1 MKRKLLIVSV
11 LAILV
16 AVTAAGTLAYF
27 TDTGTAH
34 NVITT
39 GNVDI
44 ELNEWAD
51 EARTQSFEDKTG
63 VMPGMK
69 VTKIVE
75 VKNTGTGAAFLRL
88 YVEKNVNDADGKAMD
103 SEPVILNFNKTDWIY
118 SDGYYYYN
126 RPLKPGE
133 TTEPLFTTVTFDPL
147 MGNEYQNATAHVKVI
162 AYAVQSAN
170 NGDSPLAA
178 KGWPSDTPAEPTPV
192 PEPTA
197 VPLPN
202 PPENP

>member
-39 GNVDI
+39 GNVEI

-51 EARTQSFEDKTG
+51 DARTQPFQDKTG
-63 VMPGMK
+63 VMPGTK
-69 VTKIVE
+69 VSKIVE

-88 YVEKNVNDADGKAMD
+88 YVEKNVYGADQKPMKSD
-103 SEPVILNFNKTDWIY
+103 PVSLDFDNRNWTYSE
-118 SDGYYYYN
+118 SEGYYYYN
-126 RPLKPGE
+126 RALEPGD

-162 AYAVQSAN
+162 AYAVQSAH
-170 NGDSPLAA
+170 NGDSPQAA

-192 PEPTA
+192 P
-197 VPLPN
+197 N

>member
-1 MKRKLLIVSV
+1 MLE
-11 LAILV
+11 ILV
-16 AVTAAGTLAYF
+16 PVTAAGTLAYF

-51 EARTQSFEDKTG
+51 EACTQPFQDKTG
-63 VMPGMK
+63 VMPGTK

-88 YVEKNVNDADGKAMD
+88 YVEKNVYDANQKPMESDPVSLD
-103 SEPVILNFNKTDWIY
+103 FDNRNWTYSE
-118 SDGYYYYN
+118 SEGYYYYN
-126 RPLKPGE
+126 RPLEPGK

-170 NGDSPLAA
+170 NGDSPQAA
-178 KGWPSDTPAEPTPV
+178 KGWPSDTQAEPTPV
-192 PEPTA
+192 P
-197 VPLPN
+197 N

>member
-27 TDTGTAH
+27 TDTGSAH

-44 ELNEWAD
+44 ELKEWAD
-51 EARTQSFEDKTG
+51 EARTQPFEDKTG
-63 VMPGMK
+63 VMPGTK

-88 YVEKNVNDADGKAMD
+88 YVETEVYSAKGQNMGPKHV
-103 SEPVILNFNKTDWIY
+103 SLNFNKTEWTY
-118 SDGYYYYN
+118 SESDGYYYYN
-126 RPLKPGE
+126 RALQPGE
-133 TTEPLFTTVTFDPL
+133 TTEPLFTTVAFDPL
-147 MGNEYQNATAHVKVI
+147 MGNEYQNASAHVKVT

-170 NGDSPLAA
+170 NGDNPQAA
-178 KGWPSDTPAEPTPV
+178 KGWPSDTV

-197 VPLPN
+197 VPN
-202 PPENP
+202 QPENP

>member
-39 GNVDI
+39 GNVKI
-44 ELNEWAD
+44 ELKEWAD
-51 EARTQSFEDKTG
+51 EACKEPFQDKTG
-63 VMPGMK
+63 VMPGTK
-69 VTKIVE
+69 VTKIVKVE
-75 VKNTGTGAAFLRL
+75 NTGTGAAFVRL
-88 YVEKNVNDADGKAMD
+88 YVEKNVYDADEKPMKSD
-103 SEPVILNFNKTDWIY
+103 PVSLDFTDPDWTYSE
-118 SDGYYYYN
+118 SEGYYYYN
-126 RPLKPGE
+126 RPLEPGK

-147 MGNEYQNATAHVKVI
+147 MGNEYQNASAHVKVI

-170 NGDSPLAA
+170 NGDSPQAA
-178 KGWPSDTPAEPTPV
+178 KGWPSDTQAEPTPV
-192 PEPTA
+192 P
-197 VPLPN
+197 N

>member
-39 GNVDI
+39 GNVKI
-44 ELNEWAD
+44 ELKEWAD
-51 EARTQSFEDKTG
+51 EACEQPFQDKTG
-63 VMPGMK
+63 VMPGTK

-88 YVEKNVNDADGKAMD
+88 YVEKSVYGADQKPMKSD
-103 SEPVILNFNKTDWIY
+103 PVSLNFDNRNWTY
-118 SDGYYYYN
+118 SESEGYFYYN
-126 RPLKPGE
+126 RPLEPGK

-147 MGNEYQNATAHVKVI
+147 MGNEYQNASAHVKVI

-170 NGDSPLAA
+170 NGDSPQAA

-192 PEPTA
+192 P
-197 VPLPN
+197 N

>member
-1 MKRKLLIVSV
+1 MKRKLLILSLLVI
-11 LAILV
+11 LAAL
-16 AVTAAGTLAYF
+16 TAAGTLAYY
-27 TDTGTAH
+27 TDSARTH
-34 NVITT
+34 NVITS
-39 GNVDI
+39 GKVNID
-44 ELNEWAD
+44 LLEWAD
-51 EARTQSFEDKTG
+51 EARTKPFKDKQG
-63 VMPGMK
+63 VMPGTK

-88 YVEKNVNDADGKAMD
+88 YVEKNVYGADEERKD
-103 SEPVILNFNKTDWIY
+103 SELVSLNFNDTDWTY

-126 RPLKPGE
+126 RPLEPGK

-170 NGDSPLAA
+170 NGDSPQAA

-192 PEPTA
+192 P
-197 VPLPN
+197 N

>member
-51 EARTQSFEDKTG
+51 EARTQPFKDKTG
-63 VMPGMK
+63 VMPGME

-75 VKNTGTGAAFLRL
+75 VKNTGTGAAFVRLR
-88 YVEKNVNDADGKAMD
+88 VETEVHSAEKQEMD
-103 SEPVILNFNKTDWIY
+103 PKHVRLDFNQTDWLY
-118 SDGYYYYN
+118 QDGYYYYA
-126 RPLKPGE
+126 RSLQPGE
-133 TTEPLFTTVTFDPL
+133 TTVPLFTAVTLPPKW
-147 MGNEYQNATAHVKVI
+147 TTHI
-162 AYAVQSAN
+162 R
-170 NGDSPLAA
+170 
-178 KGWPSDTPAEPTPV
+178 TPRPM
-192 PEPTA
+192 
-197 VPLPN
+197 
-202 PPENP
+202 

>member
-39 GNVDI
+39 GNVEI

-51 EARTQSFEDKTG
+51 EARTQPFQDKTG
-63 VMPGMK
+63 VMPGTK
-69 VTKIVE
+69 ATKIVE
-75 VKNTGTGAAFLRL
+75 VKNTGTGAAFVRL
-88 YVEKNVNDADGKAMD
+88 YVEKNVYGADEKPMK
-103 SEPVILNFNKTDWIY
+103 SEPVSLNFNDTDWTY

-126 RPLKPGE
+126 RPLEPGK
-133 TTEPLFTTVTFDPL
+133 TTVPLFTAVTFAAE
-147 MGNEYQNATAHVKVI
+147 MGNTYQNATAHVNVS

-170 NGDSPLAA
+170 NGDDPLNAE
-178 KGWPSDTPAEPTPV
+178 GWPSDTQA
-192 PEPTA
+192 EPTA
-197 VPLPN
+197 VPTKQAEPTAV
-202 PPENP
+202 PTKKP

>member
-11 LAILV
+11 LVILV

-39 GNVDI
+39 GNVKI
-44 ELNEWAD
+44 ELKEWAD
-51 EARTQSFEDKTG
+51 DACTQPFQDKTG
-63 VMPGMK
+63 VMPGTK

-88 YVEKNVNDADGKAMD
+88 YVEKNVYGADQKPMKSD
-103 SEPVILNFNKTDWIY
+103 PVSLDFDNTDWTY
-118 SDGYYYYN
+118 SESEGYYYYN
-126 RPLKPGE
+126 RPLEPGN

-147 MGNEYQNATAHVKVI
+147 MGNEYQNAAAHVKVI
-162 AYAVQSAN
+162 AYAVQSAH
-170 NGDSPLAA
+170 NGDSPQAA

-192 PEPTA
+192 P
-197 VPLPN
+197 N

>member
-1 MKRKLLIVSV
+1 MKRKLLIVSA

-39 GNVDI
+39 GNVKI
-44 ELNEWAD
+44 ELKEWAD
-51 EARTQSFEDKTG
+51 EARTQPLQDKTG
-63 VMPGMK
+63 VMPGTK

-88 YVEKNVNDADGKAMD
+88 YVEKNVYGADQKPMKSD
-103 SEPVILNFNKTDWIY
+103 PVSLDFDNRNWTYSE
-118 SDGYYYYN
+118 SEGYYYYN
-126 RPLKPGE
+126 RPLEPGK

-147 MGNEYQNATAHVKVI
+147 MGNEYQNASAHVKVI

-170 NGDSPLAA
+170 NGDSPQAA

-192 PEPTA
+192 P
-197 VPLPN
+197 N

>member
-44 ELNEWAD
+44 ELKEWAD
-51 EARTQSFEDKTG
+51 EARTQPFKDKTG
-63 VMPGMK
+63 VMPGTK

-88 YVEKNVNDADGKAMD
+88 YVEKNVYGADGKPMNSD
-103 SEPVILNFNKTDWIY
+103 PVSLNFSDTEWTY
-118 SDGYYYYN
+118 SEGYYYYN

-133 TTEPLFTTVTFDPL
+133 TTEPLFTTVTFDPQ
-147 MGNEYQNATAHVKVI
+147 MGNDYQNASAHVKVT

-192 PEPTA
+192 S
-197 VPLPN
+197 N

>member
-27 TDTGTAH
+27 TDTGAAH

-39 GNVDI
+39 GNVEI

-51 EARTQSFEDKTG
+51 EARTQPFQDKTG
-63 VMPGMK
+63 VMPGTK

-88 YVEKNVNDADGKAMD
+88 YVEKNVYRADEEGKD
-103 SEPVILNFNKTDWIY
+103 SELVSLNFNDTDWIY

-126 RPLKPGE
+126 RPLEPGK
-133 TTEPLFTTVTFDPL
+133 TTEPLFTAVTFDPL

-170 NGDSPLAA
+170 NGDSPQAA

-192 PEPTA
+192 P
-197 VPLPN
+197 N

>member
-39 GNVDI
+39 GNVEI

-51 EARTQSFEDKTG
+51 EACTQLFQDKTG
-63 VMPGMK
+63 VMPGTK

-88 YVEKNVNDADGKAMD
+88 YVEKNVYDANQKPMESDPVSLD
-103 SEPVILNFNKTDWIY
+103 FDNRNWTYSE
-118 SDGYYYYN
+118 SEGYYYYN
-126 RPLKPGE
+126 RPLEPGK

-147 MGNEYQNATAHVKVI
+147 MGNEYQNASAHVKVI

-170 NGDSPLAA
+170 NGDSPQAA

-192 PEPTA
+192 P
-197 VPLPN
+197 N

>member
-11 LAILV
+11 LVILV

-51 EARTQSFEDKTG
+51 DARTQPFQDKTG
-63 VMPGMK
+63 VMPGTK
-69 VTKIVE
+69 VTKIVAVE
-75 VKNTGTGAAFLRL
+75 NTGTGAAFVRLR
-88 YVEKNVNDADGKAMD
+88 VEKNVYGANQ
-103 SEPVILNFNKTDWIY
+103 EPMKSDPVSLNFDNKNWTY
-118 SDGYYYYN
+118 SEGYYYYKY
-126 RPLKPGE
+126 PLEPGK
-133 TTEPLFTTVTFDPL
+133 TTEPLFTAVTFAAE
-147 MGNEYQNATAHVKVI
+147 MGNKYQNATAHVKVS

-170 NGDSPLAA
+170 NGVDPLNAE
-178 KGWPSDTPAEPTPV
+178 GWPSDTQAEPTAVPTNP

-197 VPLPN
+197 VPTEEP
-202 PPENP
+202 

>member
-39 GNVDI
+39 GNVEI

-51 EARTQSFEDKTG
+51 DARTQPFQDKTG
-63 VMPGMK
+63 VMPGTK

-88 YVEKNVNDADGKAMD
+88 YVEKNVYGANQETMD
-103 SEPVILNFNKTDWIY
+103 TKPVSLNFNNTDWTY
-118 SDGYYYYN
+118 SEGYYYYN
-126 RPLKPGE
+126 HALEPGD
-133 TTEPLFTTVTFDPL
+133 TTKPLFTAVIFDPL

-170 NGDSPLAA
+170 NGDSPQAA
-178 KGWPSDTPAEPTPV
+178 KGWPSDTQAEPTPV
-192 PEPTA
+192 P
-197 VPLPN
+197 N

>member
-27 TDTGTAH
+27 TDTGAAH

-51 EARTQSFEDKTG
+51 EARMQPFEDKTG
-63 VMPGMK
+63 VMPGME

-88 YVEKNVNDADGKAMD
+88 YVEKNVYGADGTPMN
-103 SEPVILNFNKTDWIY
+103 SEPELVSLNFNDTNWTY

-147 MGNEYQNATAHVKVI
+147 MGNDYQNASAHVKVT

-170 NGDSPLAA
+170 NGDNPQAA

-192 PEPTA
+192 P
-197 VPLPN
+197 N